1 MHVCMLTYFYWPVNA
16 GGAEN
21 QCRILSSALIAQG
34 WGCTVLTCRNDASHP
49 AHEVDAS
56 GVRIYRKPSLESLLQ
71 IFFQAI
77 IGQRTDRANNPG
89 EEGGER
95 VKWQQRGLLLS
106 RLKQALGSIAA
117 KAVRYG
123 NVIIFSLGVLF
134 YFLKNYRTVDIVH
147 VHTAEWIAGLAVLM
161 GMLFKIPV
169 LCKGATMPVFP
180 PLQGIAFAPLF
191 DFLRRRARYIALTRD
206 MQNNFLEN
214 GVVADRI
221 TTIPNGVILPELPN
235 QAVQQS
241 NEFLYVGNFSQSV
254 KDKGFDILI
263 EAWAKFHV
271 KRPLAR
277 LTLVG
282 GGDFQEWLHL
292 ARQLQCADSLNFVGY
307 RANLDAYYQRT
318 CCFLFP
324 SRNEGLSNALLESQS
339 WGVPAIVSD
348 IAGNREIVV
357 HGSTGLIVAIEDH
370 DALVD
375 ACLRLFDDPGLREE
389 YGKAARKRIEESFS
403 VKRITEM
410 TTELYDRILQHPST
424 AV

>member
-1 MHVCMLTYFYWPVNA
+1 MQICMLVYYYWPVNA

-21 QCRILSSALIAQG
+21 QCRILSSALITHG
-34 WGCTVLTCRNDASHP
+34 WECTVLTCRDDASHP

-56 GVRIYRKPSLESLLQ
+56 GVRIYRKPSLESLFQ

-77 IGQRTDRANNPG
+77 GQRADRANNPM
-89 EEGGER
+89 EEDGKI

-106 RLKQALGSIAA
+106 RLKQALGSMVA

-123 NVIIFSLGVLF
+123 NVMIFSLGVLF
-134 YFLKNYRTVDIVH
+134 YFLRNYRTVDIVH

-180 PLQGIAFAPLF
+180 PLQGIAFSPLF
-191 DFLRRRARYIALTRD
+191 DSLRRRAHYIALTRD
-206 MQNNFLEN
+206 MHNNFLDN
-214 GVVADRI
+214 GVPPDRV
-221 TTIPNGVILPELPN
+221 TTISNGVILPELPT

-292 ARQLQCADSLNFVGY
+292 ARQLQCADSLNFAGY
-307 RANLDAYYQRT
+307 RTNLDAYYQRT
-318 CCFLFP
+318 CCFLLP

-339 WGVPAIVSD
+339 WGIPAIVSD
-348 IAGNREIVV
+348 IPGNREIIL
-357 HGSTGLIVAIEDH
+357 HEINGLIVPVENSE
-370 DALVD
+370 ALAA
-375 ACLRLFDDPGLREE
+375 ACIHMLDNPLLREQ
-389 YGKAARKRIEESFS
+389 YGNAARKRIEESFS
-403 VKRITEM
+403 MERIADLTVNLYK
-410 TTELYDRILQHPST
+410 ELLHG
-424 AV
+424 AKV